1 MRLNDAD
8 LSLELTQ
15 AEYKEQLFENQLK
28 LYTLTQKLAAQKR
41 SVVLLFEGWD
51 AAGKGGAIRRIT
63 ERVDPRIYIAHAIAA
78 PSGDDKTHHYLYR
91 FWRRL
96 PHQGQLAIFDRSW
109 YGRVLVERVEG
120 FCSEAA
126 WRRAYAEINEF
137 EAQIER
143 AGAIILKLWIH
154 ISKEEQ
160 LRRFEERGGNPLKN
174 WKLTE
179 EDWRNRDKW
188 DAYSSAIDDMLEKT
202 STERAPWVVVEG
214 NDKLHAR
221 VKTVKSVVAHLSKE
235 LQ

>member
-1 MRLNDAD
+1 MRLSDAN
-8 LSLELTQ
+8 LSLELSQ
-15 AEYKEQLFENQLK
+15 QEYKEQLFENQLK
-28 LYTLTQKLAAQKR
+28 LYSLTQKISAKKR

-51 AAGKGGAIRRIT
+51 AAGKGGTIRRIT
-63 ERVDPRIYIAHAIAA
+63 ERMDPRLYIAHSIAA
-78 PSGDDKTHHYLYR
+78 PAGEDKTHHYLYR

-96 PHQGQLAIFDRSW
+96 PRHGQVAIFDRSW
-109 YGRVLVERVEG
+109 YGRVLVERVEK
-120 FCSEAA
+120 FCAEEA
-126 WRRAYAEINEF
+126 WRRAFAEINEF

-143 AGAIILKLWIH
+143 AGAIVLKLWIH

-188 DAYSSAIDDMLEKT
+188 DAYSAAIDDMLEKT
-202 STERAPWVVVEG
+202 STERAPWVIVEG

-221 VKTVKSVVAHLSKE
+221 VKTVKSVVDHISKC
-235 LQ
+235 L

>member
-1 MRLNDAD
+1 MRLNDVD

-15 AEYKEQLFENQLK
+15 SEYKEQLFDNQLK
-28 LYTLTQKLAAQKR
+28 LYSLTQKLASQKR
-41 SVVLLFEGWD
+41 SLLLLFEGWD

-63 ERVDPRIYIAHAIAA
+63 ERVDPRLYIAHAIAA
-78 PSGDDKTHHYLYR
+78 PTEDDKAHHYLYR

-96 PHQGQLAIFDRSW
+96 PHEGQLALFDRSW

-120 FCSEAA
+120 FCSEEA

-160 LRRFEERGGNPLKN
+160 LRRFTERGSNPLKN

-188 DAYSSAIDDMLEKT
+188 EAYCAAIDDMLEKT

-214 NDKLHAR
+214 NDKYHAR
-221 VKTVKSVVAHLSKE
+221 VKTVKSVVERLSKE